1 MEILRSNPTGT
12 HSRATGPDQPA
23 EASLAS
29 SIEMSARSVDSEL
42 QSRVI
47 EPRNFIDWW
56 SLRACDSG
64 DQADAPNSLY
74 GDWSGADVRPGS
86 ESRAEQYWGLLGRWE
101 SLLFPWNITGMGET
115 GLPTSLFALSAA
127 HRAKQKLRQPTKVSS
142 DEGNRVQEMNK
153 GSLSLLIVALE
164 HRGTDPT
171 DPVISQ
177 AGGRVMDAWKGPT
190 HGQQCHEKRNHE
202 TTKHSDR
209 VTRTGWETIS

>member
-86 ESRAEQYWGLLGRWE
+86 KSRAEQYWGLLGRWE
-101 SLLFPWNITGMGET
+101 
-115 GLPTSLFALSAA
+115 
-127 HRAKQKLRQPTKVSS
+127 
-142 DEGNRVQEMNK
+142 
-153 GSLSLLIVALE
+153 SLLIVALE